1 MYIYIYIWYIWH
13 VPAGLYM
20 CVQCAYSNVSSCVY
34 VRVSMGLFVCNIHWM
49 HVCVNVGMYL
59 DAEYTY
65 AKLPL

>member
-1 MYIYIYIWYIWH
+1 
-13 VPAGLYM
+13 M